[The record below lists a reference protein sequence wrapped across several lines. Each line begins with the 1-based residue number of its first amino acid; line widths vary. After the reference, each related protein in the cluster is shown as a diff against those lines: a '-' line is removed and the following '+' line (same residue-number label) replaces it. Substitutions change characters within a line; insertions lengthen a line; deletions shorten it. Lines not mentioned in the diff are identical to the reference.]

1 MCGIKD
7 LKEIFAENLINLRT
21 RSKMTQLELGNAISY
36 SDKAISKWERGESL
50 PDIVTLKEIADL
62 FSVSVDYLL
71 RPDHP
76 KETEV
81 KQEYSRRQRRNH
93 RLITAMSCV
102 LVWLIATFVFVNIH
116 LIPTHIPSQWLCFVY
131 AMPVT
136 AIVLLTLNSV
146 WGNRHHNFLIIS
158 VLLWSVLGAV
168 YLTFLEYNW
177 WLIFVIGI
185 PAQII
190 VGLWAGLRYK

>member
-1 MCGIKD
+1 MED
-7 LKEIFAENLINLRT
+7 LKNIIAGNIGQLR
-21 RSKMTQLELGNAISY
+21 RQSGMTQIELAERLNY

-76 KETEV
+76 KETEI
-81 KQEYSRRQRRNH
+81 KQQYSRRQRRNH

-102 LVWLIATFVFVNIH
+102 LVWLIATFVFVNIQ
-116 LIPTHIPSQWLCFVY
+116 LISTEVPSQWLCFVY
-131 AMPVT
+131 AVPVT
-136 AIVLLTLNSV
+136 EIVLLVLNSI
-146 WGNRHHNFLIIS
+146 WGNRQHNFAIIS
-158 VLLWSVLGAV
+158 LLLWSLLAAV
-168 YLTFLEYNW
+168 YVTFLQYNW

-185 PAQII
+185 PAQVII
-190 VGLWAGLRYK
+190 GLWAGLRYK